1 LALLVHYCLSHSIA
15 SKAVPPH
22 ETKLGQHE
30 AVTATGSFLTDSAGN
45 VDAPVPELSNVRSG
59 SESGQAFA
67 EVHQHV
73 NSSTVSNNQDP
84 AAGHFTPRSASPA
97 VRLSSRQKLFR
108 PQRPPVEAPATPSA
122 SAVPPAASNPFS
134 PPPPP
139 PLGTPRTGNSSRP
152 VAAIQPRLLSP
163 AAMALEV
170 RVLEY
175 MENRRHGQSPSE
187 NLPPNFP
194 AGSRFPPTTT
204 AMVEPHPAAHSSP
217 GYTSIT
223 TSAQKQLSTPAT
235 TAAASHL
242 AALHDA
248 LVSFSGEEVAR
259 AVLDSKRAI
268 DLATEEVIQRLTPS
282 KAKKIAGT
290 PGAAHSGSPVALSSS
305 PLYGA
310 FSGSQSASPKEV
322 SPILTPA
329 RPSLLPQRSRPS
341 SAQNSAS
348 KGPVRESSP
357 QLSQAHQQETTPV
370 KAATARPGSSTTKS
384 SAQKMP
390 VSHSAHKGAVYS
402 PPTQGTAVPRPPA
415 PSLTS
420 RDPPRDLLW
429 LLEHLKPS
437 TPVAVRE
444 EASKELKRSIKSA
457 DDVFWQ
463 QNCAQVNSVYHHL
476 PAQQNP
482 C

>member
-1 LALLVHYCLSHSIA
+1 
-15 SKAVPPH
+15 
-22 ETKLGQHE
+22 
-30 AVTATGSFLTDSAGN
+30 
-45 VDAPVPELSNVRSG
+45 VPELSNVSA
-59 SESGQAFA
+59 SESGQPFA
-67 EVHQHV
+67 EVDQHV

-108 PQRPPVEAPATPSA
+108 PQRPTAEAPATPSA
-122 SAVPPAASNPFS
+122 SAVPPAAANPFS

-139 PLGTPRTGNSSRP
+139 PLGTPPTCGSSRP
-152 VAAIQPRLLSP
+152 GAAIQPRLLSP

-175 MENRRHGQSPSE
+175 MESRRHGQSPSE
-187 NLPPNFP
+187 NLPPNSP

-217 GYTSIT
+217 GYTSTT
-223 TSAQKQLSTPAT
+223 TSAQKQLSIPAT
-235 TAAASHL
+235 ASHL

-290 PGAAHSGSPVALSSS
+290 PDAAHSGSPVAPSSS

-310 FSGSQSASPKEV
+310 FSGSHSASPKDV

-370 KAATARPGSSTTKS
+370 KAATTRPGSSTTKS

-402 PPTQGTAVPRPPA
+402 PRTQGTAVPRPPA

-437 TPVAVRE
+437 NPVAVRE

-463 QNCAQVNSVYHHL
+463 QNCAQVNSVYHHI